1 MPRRSLPRAA
11 GWNSRSPHHRAQSAP
26 SSNPIASNGSARTS
40 RSPLHPLASPP
51 GEVRHEH
58 VVTEMHLGLVQEDP
72 AARPALAPAK
82 GSKAS
87 VLEASR
93 PQNLPPTPLS
103 GPPWPSMDLPGRLRS
118 TTLGDLLGALHRA
131 GSTGTVELTEDQGR
145 LHRVY
150 LAQGLVTAVEL
161 DGATPS
167 LAEIL
172 RGDRA

>member
-1 MPRRSLPRAA
+1 IAARRITAPRA
-11 GWNSRSPHHRAQSAP
+11 PRA
-26 SSNPIASNGSARTS
+26 
-40 RSPLHPLASPP
+40 
-51 GEVRHEH
+51 
-58 VVTEMHLGLVQEDP
+58 P

-145 LHRVY
+145 LPRVS
-150 LAQGLVTAVEL
+150 LAQGLGHGGGARRSHAL
-161 DGATPS
+161 ARRDPPGRPRRRRGRSAPLAPARDGLAAPS
-167 LAEIL
+167 RRSARRRLSPVA
-172 RGDRA
+172 RGRGQRAPPSGGGASRG